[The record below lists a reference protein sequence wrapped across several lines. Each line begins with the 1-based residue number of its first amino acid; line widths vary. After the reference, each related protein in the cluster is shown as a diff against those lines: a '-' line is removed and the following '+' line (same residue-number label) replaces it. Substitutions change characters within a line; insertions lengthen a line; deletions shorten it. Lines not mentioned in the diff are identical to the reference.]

1 MDESQSSNKRLVKL
15 YLGVALIAIV
25 GIGSILAANITLFK
39 ANTKSEFGQ
48 GVYKIKACDSFI
60 RMDLISGTTG
70 ELGAPSGLSPLTGIS
85 ISSLD
90 SRVCNGTTFTINAYD
105 TTSQQ
110 TPLYRT
116 DGQIALC
123 KDVLCTPGTN
133 SQNDL
138 IVNIDASGAVSLG
151 NPDEFH
157 AIAFDP
163 KTSIYRISIVQPTIL
178 ANEVGRLTIQSAKL
192 SA

>member
-1 MDESQSSNKRLVKL
+1 
-15 YLGVALIAIV
+15 
-25 GIGSILAANITLFK
+25 
-39 ANTKSEFGQ
+39 
-48 GVYKIKACDSFI
+48 
-60 RMDLISGTTG
+60 
-70 ELGAPSGLSPLTGIS
+70 
-85 ISSLD
+85 
-90 SRVCNGTTFTINAYD
+90 
-105 TTSQQ
+105 
-110 TPLYRT
+110 
-116 DGQIALC
+116 
-123 KDVLCTPGTN
+123 
-133 SQNDL
+133 L